1 MTHQQRRGAPV
12 ECPLASLGR
21 NTPSMDTR
29 QYHHPLSSSPLDPQ
43 AYQMS
48 RSSPI
53 LALDSSDLDYVPDG
67 GAGGKV
73 DQGGSVLT
81 DGPVPDGGRNGAG
94 PGGGGGV
101 ANGAG
106 GGSGGSLLSRSS
118 SSSLDQSGPYMHPP
132 PPPPNG
138 HHVAHR
144 RDYRHIRPRTY
155 TPIDALLSST
165 YHHQQQQQQQQQH
178 ARLSPVLRVPQGGF
192 HHPDE
197 PPSHGL
203 GGLSEADRYFL
214 EEKMDALYIQ
224 GAIRRNANATPSS
237 LTRNQS
243 SSSNNTERYYLE
255 NENIDAIYNFCRRNV
270 NGGSGHSVHNVS
282 SKASSAAQSQVD
294 CLDSSSPHLLRRAS
308 SPETSG
314 SDRYLLDRIRG
325 SPAFHSPRT
334 THLKVVGST
343 DFVDGRIPLTKS
355 QHFTDG
361 LSRYG
366 RFSPN
371 LDQGYHTLVSP
382 SPSGQQQSTIPS
394 SWSNHRAGDGATST
408 SSSHGS
414 PGCQPGQPPT
424 SVNGSGSGCNGSSGL
439 SNGTVAIGTT
449 ILTSLSKAHGGGGGG
464 NGGTGGTGSYRAG
477 PLFDRITDELMV
489 RIFEWLD
496 SSELC
501 NIARVCRR
509 FESVIWNPALWK
521 VIKIKG
527 EDNSGDRA
535 IKTILR
541 RLCGQTRNG
550 ACPGVERVL
559 LADGC
564 RLTDKGLQLLS
575 RRCPEITHLQIQ
587 NSVTITN
594 QALSDL
600 VTKCTNLQHLDIT
613 GCAQITCININP
625 GLEPPRRLLLQYLD
639 LTDCASISDAGIKVI
654 ARNCPLLVYLYLRRC
669 IQVTDAGLKFIPNFC
684 IALRELSVSDCTSV
698 TDFGLYELAKL
709 GATLRYLSVAKCDQV
724 SDAGLKVIARRC
736 YKLRYLNAR
745 GCEAVSDDSI
755 NVLARS
761 CPRLRALDIGKCD
774 VSDAGLRA
782 LAESCPNLKKLS
794 LRNCDMITDRGI
806 QCIAY
811 YCRGLQ
817 QLNIQD
823 CQISIEGYRAVK
835 KYCKRCIIEH
845 TNPGFC

>member
-1 MTHQQRRGAPV
+1 MSHPQRRGAPV

-21 NTPSMDTR
+21 NTPSMDAL

-48 RSSPI
+48 RKSPI
-53 LALDSSDLDYVPDG
+53 LGIDPDIYTAETSLVTVGSSNGCKSD
-67 GAGGKV
+67 K
-73 DQGGSVLT
+73 T
-81 DGPVPDGGRNGAG
+81 IENGAI
-94 PGGGGGV
+94 
-101 ANGAG
+101 
-106 GGSGGSLLSRSS
+106 LSRSS
-118 SSSLDQSGPYMHPP
+118 SSSIDQSASYLHQPP
-132 PPPPNG
+132 PPAVN
-138 HHVAHR
+138 R
-144 RDYRHIRPRTY
+144 RGDYRPLRPRTY
-155 TPIDALLSST
+155 TPIDTLLTNS
-165 YHHQQQQQQQQQH
+165 YQHHQ
-178 ARLSPVLRVPQGGF
+178 RLSPVMMDIQRGYQ
-192 HHPDE
+192 PDGQ
-197 PPSHGL
+197 PLAS
-203 GGLSEADRYFL
+203 LSEADRYFL
-214 EEKMDALYIQ
+214 EEKMDSLYIQ
-224 GAIRRNANATPSS
+224 GAIRRNATTPSS

-255 NENIDAIYNFCRRNV
+255 NENIDAIYNFC
-270 NGGSGHSVHNVS
+270 HSAAGVAALNSHNS
-282 SKASSAAQSQVD
+282 SKASSSHND
-294 CLDSSSPHLLRRAS
+294 CLDSSSPNLLRRAS

-314 SDRYLLDRIRG
+314 SDRYLIDRIRG
-325 SPAFHSPRT
+325 SPAAVAYHGRNT
-334 THLKVVGST
+334 RLAQQMKVNAT
-343 DFVDGRIPLTKS
+343 DFVDGRIHLSKS
-355 QHFTDG
+355 QHFGDG

-366 RFSPN
+366 RFSPS

-382 SPSGQQQSTIPS
+382 SPSGQQQSSIPASWNTAVPS
-394 SWSNHRAGDGATST
+394 SSSTSTINGATSLNGG
-408 SSSHGS
+408 SSN
-414 PGCQPGQPPT
+414 GQLGLNGGGDLL
-424 SVNGSGSGCNGSSGL
+424 NGSGG
-439 SNGTVAIGTT
+439 AMF
-449 ILTSLSKAHGGGGGG
+449 
-464 NGGTGGTGSYRAG
+464 RAG
-477 PLFDRITDELMV
+477 PLFDRLSDELMV
-489 RIFEWLD
+489 KIFEWLD
-496 SSELC
+496 SCELC
-501 NIARVCRR
+501 NIARVCKR
-509 FESVIWNPALWK
+509 FESVIWSPTLWK

-527 EDNSGDRA
+527 ENNSGDRA

-559 LADGC
+559 LNDGC

-575 RRCPEITHLQIQ
+575 RRCPEITHLQVQ
-587 NSVTITN
+587 NSVTVTN
-594 QALSDL
+594 QALFDL

-613 GCAQITCININP
+613 GCAQITCINVNP

-639 LTDCASISDAGIKVI
+639 LTDCASISDSGLKII

-669 IQVTDAGLKFIPNFC
+669 IQISDAGLKFIPNFC
-684 IALRELSVSDCTSV
+684 IALRELSVSDCTSI

-736 YKLRYLNAR
+736 YKMRYLNAR

-806 QCIAY
+806 QTIAY

-835 KYCKRCIIEH
+835 KYCKRCVIEH

>member
-1 MTHQQRRGAPV
+1 MTHQQRRVAPV

-53 LALDSSDLDYVPDG
+53 LTLDSDLYPPDSGGLLPAVNCKGEPPSDG
-67 GAGGKV
+67 TG
-73 DQGGSVLT
+73 T
-81 DGPVPDGGRNGAG
+81 D
-94 PGGGGGV
+94 GGGGG
-101 ANGAG
+101 
-106 GGSGGSLLSRSS
+106 GGSRLSRSS
-118 SSSLDQSGPYMHPP
+118 SSSLDQNGSFLHQTLSLPLPPHPP
-132 PPPPNG
+132 ATVNG
-138 HHVAHR
+138 HGHR
-144 RDYRHIRPRTY
+144 RAYRPVRPRTY
-155 TPIDALLSST
+155 TPIDALLTNT
-165 YHHQQQQQQQQQH
+165 YQQHHQ
-178 ARLSPVLRVPQGGF
+178 RLSPVLRGAPQGGY
-192 HHPDE
+192 HHADE
-197 PPSHGL
+197 GHAPGL

-255 NENIDAIYNFCRRNV
+255 NENIDAIYNFCRRNA
-270 NGGSGHSVHNVS
+270 NAGGPSGSVAAHNAHNAS
-282 SKASSAAQSQVD
+282 SKASSQAQSQGGD
-294 CLDSSSPHLLRRAS
+294 CLGDSSSPHLLRRAS

-325 SPAFHSPRT
+325 SPAFRSPRG
-334 THLKVVGST
+334 THLKVVGSA
-343 DFVDGRIPLTKS
+343 DFIDGRIPLTKS
-355 QHFTDG
+355 QHYADG

-382 SPSGQQQSTIPS
+382 SPSGQQQSSIPA
-394 SWSNHRAGDGATST
+394 SWTTNGNHGTGGGSTST

-414 PGCQPGQPPT
+414 PAQSTPGGGG
-424 SVNGSGSGCNGSSGL
+424 SVNGSNRPVDG
-439 SNGTVAIGTT
+439 AT
-449 ILTSLSKAHGGGGGG
+449 ILTSLVNGHGA
-464 NGGTGGTGSYRAG
+464 SPYRAG
-477 PLFDRITDELMV
+477 PLFDRIPDELMV

-521 VIKIKG
+521 IIKIKG
-527 EDNSGDRA
+527 EENSGDRA

-564 RLTDKGLQLLS
+564 RLTDRGLQLLS

-600 VTKCTNLQHLDIT
+600 VTKCTNLQHLDVT

-639 LTDCASISDAGIKVI
+639 LTDCASICDAGIKVI

>member
-1 MTHQQRRGAPV
+1 MSHQPRRGAPV

-21 NTPSMDTR
+21 NTPSMDAI

-48 RSSPI
+48 RKTPI
-53 LALDSSDLDYVPDG
+53 LGIESDIYTAETSLVENRP
-67 GAGGKV
+67 
-73 DQGGSVLT
+73 ST
-81 DGPVPDGGRNGAG
+81 NGRNS
-94 PGGGGGV
+94 V
-101 ANGAG
+101 KSLENGNHT
-106 GGSGGSLLSRSS
+106 SRNPP
-118 SSSLDQSGPYMHPP
+118 SSLDQSASFLRTIPP
-132 PPPPNG
+132 PT
-138 HHVAHR
+138 VSR
-144 RDYRHIRPRTY
+144 RGEYRPLRPRTY
-155 TPIDALLSST
+155 TPIDTLLTNT
-165 YHHQQQQQQQQQH
+165 YQHHQQQ
-178 ARLSPVLRVPQGGF
+178 RLTPVIMDIQRNAVNYQ
-192 HHPDE
+192 PDGQ
-197 PPSHGL
+197 PLTS
-203 GGLSEADRYFL
+203 LSEADRYFL
-214 EEKMDALYIQ
+214 EEKMDSLYIQ
-224 GAIRRNANATPSS
+224 GAIRRNANTPSS

-243 SSSNNTERYYLE
+243 SSSNNTERYFLE
-255 NENIDAIYNFCRRNV
+255 NENIDAIYNFCHAAAGVTTIN
-270 NGGSGHSVHNVS
+270 SHNS
-282 SKASSAAQSQVD
+282 SKASSSHND
-294 CLDSSSPHLLRRAS
+294 CLDSSSPNLLRRAS

-314 SDRYLLDRIRG
+314 SDRYLIDRIRG
-325 SPAFHSPRT
+325 SPAYHGRSSRLAQQLRNQT
-334 THLKVVGST
+334 T
-343 DFVDGRIPLTKS
+343 DFVDGRIHNNKS
-355 QHFTDG
+355 HHFSEG
-361 LSRYG
+361 VSRYG
-366 RFSPN
+366 RFSPS

-382 SPSGQQQSTIPS
+382 SPSGQQQSTIPA
-394 SWSNHRAGDGATST
+394 SWNTAIPKA
-408 SSSHGS
+408 SSSSLTNGT
-414 PGCQPGQPPT
+414 T
-424 SVNGSGSGCNGSSGL
+424 SLNSSGQL
-439 SNGTVAIGTT
+439 NSNSLASINGDLINGNASS
-449 ILTSLSKAHGGGGGG
+449 LFTS
-464 NGGTGGTGSYRAG
+464 G
-477 PLFDRITDELMV
+477 PLFDLLSNELMV
-489 RIFEWLD
+489 KIFEWLD
-496 SSELC
+496 SCELC
-501 NIARVCRR
+501 NIARVCKR
-509 FESVIWNPALWK
+509 FESVVWSPVLWK

-527 EDNSGDRA
+527 ENNSGDRA

-550 ACPGVERVL
+550 ACPGVERML
-559 LADGC
+559 LSDGC
-564 RLTDKGLQLLS
+564 RLTDKSLQLLS

-594 QALSDL
+594 QALFDL

-625 GLEPPRRLLLQYLD
+625 GLETPRRLLLQYLD
-639 LTDCASISDAGIKVI
+639 LTDCASISDSGLKII

-669 IQVTDAGLKFIPNFC
+669 LQITDAGLKFIPNFC
-684 IALRELSVSDCTSV
+684 IALRELSVSDCTNV

-823 CQISIEGYRAVK
+823 CQISVEGYRAVK
-835 KYCKRCIIEH
+835 KYCKRCVIEH

>member
-1 MTHQQRRGAPV
+1 MAHQQRRVAPV

-53 LALDSSDLDYVPDG
+53 LTLDSDLYPSDAGVLLSSGCGSSSKAEPGPPDGIVSDSGGGSTG
-67 GAGGKV
+67 GAG
-73 DQGGSVLT
+73 S
-81 DGPVPDGGRNGAG
+81 
-94 PGGGGGV
+94 GGGGG
-101 ANGAG
+101 G
-106 GGSGGSLLSRSS
+106 GGGGSLLSRSS
-118 SSSLDQSGPYMHPP
+118 SSSLDQSGSYLRQALPLPPLHPP
-132 PPPPNG
+132 PTVNG
-138 HHVAHR
+138 HHGHHR
-144 RDYRHIRPRTY
+144 RDYRPVRPRTY
-155 TPIDALLSST
+155 TPIDALLTNT
-165 YHHQQQQQQQQQH
+165 YQQHHQ
-178 ARLSPVLRVPQGGF
+178 RLSPVLRGPQPGYH

-197 PPSHGL
+197 PPGGPVL

-243 SSSNNTERYYLE
+243 GSSSNTERYYLE

-270 NGGSGHSVHNVS
+270 NGGPSGGGSVAAHNAHNAS
-282 SKASSAAQSQVD
+282 SKASSQGPVE
-294 CLDSSSPHLLRRAS
+294 CLDSGGSPHLLRRAS

-325 SPAFHSPRT
+325 SPAFQSPRG
-334 THLKVVGST
+334 THLKAVGSA
-343 DFVDGRIPLTKS
+343 DFIDGRIPLTKA
-355 QHFTDG
+355 QHYADG

-382 SPSGQQQSTIPS
+382 SPSGQQQSSIPA
-394 SWSNHRAGDGATST
+394 SWTTGGNHGSVSGGTNST
-408 SSSHGS
+408 PSSHGS
-414 PGCQPGQPPT
+414 PAQGANAPGG
-424 SVNGSGSGCNGSSGL
+424 NGVSGRPDG
-439 SNGTVAIGTT
+439 AT
-449 ILTSLSKAHGGGGGG
+449 ILTSLG
-464 NGGTGGTGSYRAG
+464 NGHGTSLYRAG
-477 PLFDRITDELMV
+477 PLFDRIPDELMV
-489 RIFEWLD
+489 HIFEWLD

-521 VIKIKG
+521 IIKIKG
-527 EDNSGDRA
+527 EENSGDRA

-564 RLTDKGLQLLS
+564 RLTDRGLQLLS

-639 LTDCASISDAGIKVI
+639 LTDCASICDAGIKVI

-669 IQVTDAGLKFIPNFC
+669 MQVTDAGLKFIPNFC